1 MGSHEIWKY
10 PYYEYII
17 DNNERNNATYPYK
30 RIVVNV
36 TDSAIYVKP
45 NISIPQKKVFEKVL
59 SKIKKKIE
67 HSRFWCWKI
76 THFKIFGR

>member
-45 NISIPQKKVFEKVL
+45 NISIPQKKSIRKSF
-59 SKIKKKIE
+59 IKN
-67 HSRFWCWKI
+67 
-76 THFKIFGR
+76 